1 MVTDLSS
8 CKNESAEGDYMCYNS
23 NREIQTGQTV
33 MNKNNSNHVGTEAYS
48 P

>member
-8 CKNESAEGDYMCYNS
+8 CKYESAEEDYMCYNS
-23 NREIQTGQTV
+23 NREIQTGQNI

>member
-1 MVTDLSS
+1 MVTDFSS

-33 MNKNNSNHVGTEAYS
+33 MNKNNSNRVGTEA
-48 P
+48 